1 MNDRATRPSSEA
13 FKPRPG
19 DPSRMDALTFEQEP
33 EHLSPVVV
41 VATVALIAVFVVG
54 LLYRAIGLVI

>member
-1 MNDRATRPSSEA
+1 
-13 FKPRPG
+13 
-19 DPSRMDALTFEQEP
+19 MDALTFEQEP

-54 LLYRAIGLVI
+54 LLYQAIAFVI